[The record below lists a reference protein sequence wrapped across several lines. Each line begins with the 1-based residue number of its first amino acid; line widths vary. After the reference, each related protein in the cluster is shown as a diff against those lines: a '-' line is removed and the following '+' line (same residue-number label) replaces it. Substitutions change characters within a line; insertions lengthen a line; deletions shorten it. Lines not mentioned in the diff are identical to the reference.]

1 MMKRA
6 IIVVIFLLCSGVLL
20 GEYTTLRDFQTGKAI
35 PYGGKQ
41 QGGAIKIS
49 TVYMPKSREFR
60 GIWVATVENID
71 FSRHNTV
78 ADFKRDYLEIVNRLK
93 ELNFNV
99 IIFQVRPMNDAFYPS
114 KLNPWS
120 RYLTGT
126 EGRGLEGFDPL
137 KFMIEEAHK
146 RGLEFH
152 AWLNPYRVINSTPLR
167 KGEYLKTL
175 SPQNFARKRPD
186 LVLEVPLA
194 SGQYQLILNPGEPEV
209 VNFLLHTVK
218 EILQNYAV
226 DAIHFDDYFYPYT
239 DIGSADA
246 ATYRKHNPNRLSLE
260 NWRRNNVDTLI
271 FQLNMLLNT
280 HNKLYNREVQLGI
293 SPFGIWA
300 NKKSNPNGS
309 LTLGS
314 ESYSRQYADTRKW
327 VKQQWIDYIV
337 PQLYWPFS
345 HSAAPYAALTDWW
358 CSQVRGTR
366 VNLYIGMAAYQLGSS
381 GAWKNA
387 DELAAQM
394 RYNCV
399 RPEVK
404 GVSFFSY
411 KSIANPSNTVMQRGG
426 QQMLRNYWKKAVP
439 TPSTLRKR

>member
-1 MMKRA
+1 MKRVC
-6 IIVVIFLLCSGVLL
+6 ILLIYLFSCFALL
-20 GEYTTLRDFQTGKAI
+20 GEYTTLRNFQTGRAI
-35 PYGGKQ
+35 PYGGGQ
-41 QGGAIKIS
+41 QGGTIKIS
-49 TVYMPKSREFR
+49 TVYMPKPREFR
-60 GIWVATVENID
+60 GAWVATVENID
-71 FSRHNTV
+71 FPRHTSV
-78 ADFKRDYLEIVNRLK
+78 SDFKRDYLGILNQLK
-93 ELNFNV
+93 ELNFNT
-99 IIFQVRPMNDAFYPS
+99 IIFQIRPMNDAFYPS

-120 RYLTGT
+120 RYLSGA

-186 LVLEVPLA
+186 LVLEVPLDN
-194 SGQYQLILNPGEPEV
+194 GRYQLILNPGEPEV
-209 VNFLLHTVK
+209 VNFLLHTVR
-218 EILQNYAV
+218 EILQNYDV

-246 ATYRKHNPNRLSLE
+246 LTYRKHNPNRLSLD
-260 NWRRNNVDTLI
+260 NWRRSNVDTLI

-280 HNKLYNREVQLGI
+280 HNKLYGREVQLGI

-300 NKKSNPNGS
+300 NRKSNAAGS
-309 LTLGS
+309 LTAGS

-327 VKQQWIDYIV
+327 VKQEWIDYIV

-345 HSAAPYAALTDWW
+345 HSAAPYAALADWW
-358 CSQVRGTR
+358 CSQVSGTR
-366 VNLYIGMAAYQLGSS
+366 VNLYIGLAAYQLGSG
-381 GAWKNA
+381 GAWNNA

-399 RPEVK
+399 RPEIK
-404 GVSFFSY
+404 GVVFFSY
-411 KSIANPSNTVMQRGG
+411 KNLANPSNGVMRSGG
-426 QQMLRNYWKKAVP
+426 QQMLRNYWKSAVAS
-439 TPSTLRKR
+439 PSTLRRR

>member
-1 MMKRA
+1 MRRA
-6 IIVVIFLLCSGVLL
+6 FIFLFSILCSGALF
-20 GEYTTLRDFQTGKAI
+20 GGYTSLRNFQTGQLI

-49 TVYMPKSREFR
+49 TTYMPKAREFR
-60 GIWVATVENID
+60 GAWVATVENID
-71 FSRHNTV
+71 FPKHTDI
-78 ADFKRDYLEIVNRLK
+78 AEFKRDYIAIVNQLK
-93 ELNFNV
+93 DLHFNT
-99 IIFQVRPMNDAFYPS
+99 IIFQIRPMNDAFYPS

-120 RYLTGT
+120 RYLTGA
-126 EGRGLEGFDPL
+126 EGRGLDGFDPL
-137 KFMIEEAHK
+137 KFMIDEAHK
-146 RGLEFH
+146 RGLQFH
-152 AWLNPYRVINSTPLR
+152 AWLNPYRVINATPMR
-167 KGEYLKTL
+167 KNDYLKTL

-186 LVLEVPLA
+186 LVLEVKLD
-194 SGQYQLILNPGEPEV
+194 SGQYQLILNPGEPAV

-218 EILQNYAV
+218 EIVQNYDV

-246 ATYRKHNPNRLSLE
+246 ATYRKYNPNRLSLE

-280 HNKLYNREVQLGI
+280 HNKLYNRNVQLGI

-309 LTLGS
+309 LTAGS

-327 VKQQWIDYIV
+327 VKQEWIDYIV
-337 PQLYWPFS
+337 PQIYWPFS
-345 HSAAPYAALTDWW
+345 HTAAPYAALVDWW
-358 CSQVRGTR
+358 CGQVRGTR

-381 GAWKNA
+381 GAWKNS

-404 GVSFFSY
+404 GTVFFSY
-411 KSIANPSNTVMQRGG
+411 KNIANPANAVMRAGG
-426 QQMLRNYWKKAVP
+426 QQMLRNYWKTSVP
-439 TPSTLRKR
+439 APSTLRRR